1 MAEQLYY
8 DTTQAQWFIAEEE
21 KIKESIEKLNH
32 EIRDRGELNLYDI
45 YAKINEDLPEGMKIR
60 VAPICN
66 HLWLEFD
73 YPNDEEKSDYEPI
86 SLDAIESHDV
96 LPMTIV
102 LNFHE
107 PRYRSEDL

>member
-8 DTTQAQWFIAEEE
+8 DTVQAQWFVAEEE

-32 EIRDRGELNLYDI
+32 KIRDRVELNLYDI
-45 YAKINEDLPEGMKIR
+45 YAKINEDLPEGMKIG
-60 VAPICN
+60 VTPICN
-66 HLWLEFD
+66 

-86 SLDAIESHDV
+86 SLDAIENHDG
-96 LPMTIV
+96 LPIIV

-107 PRYRSEDL
+107 PRYRFEDL